1 MGLAEKNTPRWI
13 IFILDLGICLASYI
27 LSNLLRFNFDI
38 PSSESIDFNIEIPL
52 VLGIRALTFYLFK
65 TYSGIVRYT
74 STKDAQ
80 RIFFTIATGG
90 LTFVFI
96 NIITFQFWKIY
107 IVPFSII
114 IIDGITCVF
123 LLTALRL
130 LVKII
135 YMELKNPSGLKTNVI
150 IYGAGESGVITK
162 RTLDRDAGTK
172 YKVIA
177 FVDDQSKKAGKKLEG
192 VSIFETKQDLE
203 NLLRDNKVQHLI
215 ISIQNLSTQRKQ
227 EIVDVCLKY
236 NTKVM
241 SVPPVRNWINGEL
254 SFKQIKKIKIED
266 LLDRDPI
273 QLDID
278 QIKNEITGKKILIT
292 GAAGSIGSEIVRQI
306 LAFNPSKIIML
317 DYAESPLYELE
328 LEMQDMSTV
337 CHIEPVIGDIRN
349 IERMRNV
356 FATFTPDY
364 VFHAAAYKHVPMM
377 ENNPSES
384 ILTNV
389 YGTKIIADLAVEFS
403 VKKFVMISTDKAVNP
418 TNIMG
423 ATKRIAEIY
432 TQSLNK
438 NSSKGPGTKF
448 ITTRFGNVLGSNGS
462 VIPRFRKQIEEGKP
476 ITVTHPEITRFFMTI
491 SEACQLVLEAG
502 AMGKGGEIFIFD
514 MGKSVR
520 IADLAKKMV
529 KLSGLELGKDI
540 QMTYTGLRPGEK
552 LYEELLNDQEN
563 TIPTHHKKI
572 MIAKVKEYDFSL
584 ISNEITDLINLFN
597 KQDNEAIV
605 RKMKQIV
612 PEYISNNSIY
622 ERLDKEMLAGLRS

>member
-1 MGLAEKNTPRWI
+1 MKLTEKNTPRWI
-13 IFILDLGICLASYI
+13 VFSIDLFICLFSYI
-27 LSNLLRFNFDI
+27 LANLLRFNFSI
-38 PSSESIDFNIEIPL
+38 PESESYDFKYEFPL
-52 VLGIRALTFYLFK
+52 VLTVRALSFYVFK
-65 TYSGIVRYT
+65 TYSGIIRYT

-80 RIFFTIATGG
+80 RIFYTIAAGAFSFAAIN
-90 LTFVFI
+90 LVTF
-96 NIITFQFWKIY
+96 NIWEIY

-114 IIDGITCVF
+114 IIDAITCVF
-123 LLTALRL
+123 LLTASRL
-130 LVKII
+130 LVKIV
-135 YMELKNPSGLKTNVI
+135 YMEWKNPSNLKTNVI
-150 IYGAGESGVITK
+150 IYGAGEAGVITK
-162 RTLDRDAGTK
+162 RTLDRDAGNK
-172 YKVIA
+172 YKVLA
-177 FVDDQSKKAGKKLEG
+177 FVDDEASKSGKKLEG
-192 VSIFETKQDLE
+192 VSIYHADADLE
-203 NLLRDNKVQHLI
+203 PLLQDNKVSHLI
-215 ISIQNLSTQRKQ
+215 IAIQNLPPHRKQ
-227 EIVDVCLKY
+227 EIIELCLKY
-236 NTKVM
+236 NTKIFN
-241 SVPPVRNWINGEL
+241 VPPVRSWINGEL
-254 SFKQIKKIKIED
+254 SFKQIKKIRIED
-266 LLDRDPI
+266 LLERDPI
-273 QLDID
+273 RLDID
-278 QIKNEITGKKILIT
+278 RIKNEITGKSILIT
-292 GAAGSIGSEIVRQI
+292 GAAGSIGSEIVRQV
-306 LAFNPSKIIML
+306 LPFNPKKIIML
-317 DYAESPLYELE
+317 DCAESPLYELE
-328 LEMQDMSTV
+328 LEIQDFSTV
-337 CHIEPVIGDIRN
+337 CDVEPVIGDIRN

-356 FATFTPDY
+356 FATFSPDY

-389 YGTKIIADLAVEFS
+389 CGTKIIADLAVEFS

-438 NSSKGPGTKF
+438 NSAKGHGTKF

-462 VIPRFRKQIEEGKP
+462 VIPRFRKQIEEGKT
-476 ITVTHPEITRFFMTI
+476 ITVTHPEITRYFMTI

-540 QMTYTGLRPGEK
+540 QLVYTGLRPGEK
-552 LYEELLNDQEN
+552 LFEELLNDNEN
-563 TIPTHHKKI
+563 TVPTHHSKI
-572 MIAKVKEYDFSL
+572 LVAKVKEYDFPL
-584 ISNEITDLINLFN
+584 ISNEISDLINLFN

-622 ERLDKEMLAGLRS
+622 ERLDKEMIAGLRE